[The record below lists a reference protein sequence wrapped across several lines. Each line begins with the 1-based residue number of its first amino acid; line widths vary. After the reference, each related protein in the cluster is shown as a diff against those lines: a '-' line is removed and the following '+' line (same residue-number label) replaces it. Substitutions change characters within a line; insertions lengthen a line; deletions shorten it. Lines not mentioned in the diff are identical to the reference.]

1 MFRLMFGK
9 GKVKSMMSH
18 KWTEKLVQVTIK
30 YREPD
35 NWLGQEANVSYW
47 FIFSCRWKMMNVGGL
62 CAICSQTE
70 FFLVSTAF
78 ITLHTAD
85 RTVMSQQDA
94 AEKQVKANIDVF
106 LHLTAKPQRKEK
118 VWSFTSFQS
127 VKSRLS
133 HYISQTFV
141 LVRKQI

>member
-1 MFRLMFGK
+1 MVRPGSKCIILTHIF
-9 GKVKSMMSH
+9 MSL
-18 KWTEKLVQVTIK
+18 KNDEYGRIVCDLLSEI
-30 YREPD
+30 
-35 NWLGQEANVSYW
+35 
-47 FIFSCRWKMMNVGGL
+47 
-62 CAICSQTE
+62 
-70 FFLVSTAF
+70 FLVSTAF

-106 LHLTAKPQRKEK
+106 LHLTVKPQRKEK